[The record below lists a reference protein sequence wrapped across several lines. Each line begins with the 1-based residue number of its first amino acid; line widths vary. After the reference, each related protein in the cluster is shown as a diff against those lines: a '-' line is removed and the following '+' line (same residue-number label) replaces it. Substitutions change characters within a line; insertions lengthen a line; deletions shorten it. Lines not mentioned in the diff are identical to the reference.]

1 MADHESDEGQSDGGA
16 VSDEEAFLSA
26 RERNSDWYDE
36 ARKSSGGDS
45 PCISARSD
53 MYWTPRSDGLTE
65 LDLGGAFKPNLMPKE
80 FETVKL
86 LLSAHILLVLFH
98 LMVEDGK

>member
-16 VSDEEAFLSA
+16 ASDEEAFLSA
-26 RERNSDWYDE
+26 RDRNSDWYDE
-36 ARKSSGGDS
+36 ARKGSGGES

-53 MYWTPRSDGLTE
+53 MYWTPRADGISE

-80 FETVKL
+80 FETV
-86 LLSAHILLVLFH
+86 
-98 LMVEDGK
+98 

>member
-16 VSDEEAFLSA
+16 ASDEEAFLSA
-26 RERNSDWYDE
+26 RDRNSDWYDE
-36 ARKSSGGDS
+36 ARKSSGGES

-53 MYWTPRSDGLTE
+53 MYWTPRSDGITE

-80 FETVKL
+80 FETVGSL
-86 LLSAHILLVLFH
+86 CSSRI
-98 LMVEDGK
+98 MSRQ